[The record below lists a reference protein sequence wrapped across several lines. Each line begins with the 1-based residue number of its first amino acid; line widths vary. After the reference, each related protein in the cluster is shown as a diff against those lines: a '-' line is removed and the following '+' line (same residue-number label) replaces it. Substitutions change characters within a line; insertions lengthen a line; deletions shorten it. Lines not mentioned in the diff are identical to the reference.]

1 MKDAEGKDIKPVIK
15 ELKAMR
21 SDIGVSSLLN
31 KKRQVM
37 AFTIVKIAY
46 EDSKRKPFDGM
57 VKGSFLGVGDDFFVM
72 QDGECY
78 KLYDD
83 SAEEIGSVP
92 LSTGKFSGCQPYGF
106 WLKRDD
112 ETMSVFDKAGNEIGT
127 VPPEFLKKPKSRPA
141 GLITKFWLSSP
152 NPMTG
157 MFWIRYKKAGN
168 KFFQQPV
175 FISIQNL
182 FRLFK
187 MEGVD
192 PLVTEEDSEEGYYF
206 RKATLQNLGP
216 FLIETTDHT
225 GDEICITVTG
235 VTPLDE

>member
-1 MKDAEGKDIKPVIK
+1 MNKAEEKQAKPVIK
-15 ELKAMR
+15 EIKVER
-21 SDIGVSSLLN
+21 SDVGLSSSFT

-57 VKGSFLGVGDDFFVM
+57 VKGSFLGAGEDFFVM
-72 QDGECY
+72 QDGDCY

-92 LSTGKFSGCQPYGF
+92 LETGKFSGCQGYGF

-112 ETMSVFDKAGNEIGT
+112 ETMSVFDRTGIEIGT
-127 VPPEFLKKPKSRPA
+127 VPPEFLKKSKSRPA
-141 GLITKFWLSSP
+141 GLIAKFWLSSP
-152 NPMTG
+152 NTMTG
-157 MFWIRYKKAGN
+157 MFWLRYKKAGN

-182 FRLFK
+182 YKLFRI
-187 MEGVD
+187 EGVD
-192 PLVTEEDSEEGYYF
+192 PLIIEEDPNEGYFF
-206 RKATLQNLGP
+206 RKAALQNLGP
-216 FLIETTDHT
+216 FLIETTDNA
-225 GDEICITVTG
+225 GSEVCITVSG
-235 VTPLDE
+235 VVPFEE